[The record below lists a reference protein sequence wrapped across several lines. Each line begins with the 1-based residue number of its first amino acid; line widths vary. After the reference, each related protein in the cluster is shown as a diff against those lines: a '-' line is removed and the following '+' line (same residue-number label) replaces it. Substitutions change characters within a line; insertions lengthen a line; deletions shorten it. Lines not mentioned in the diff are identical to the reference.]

1 MKIEY
6 SPDEKVICEWEYGRG
21 GASRMHC
28 NLLLTDKRLIETKS
42 SSNRTT
48 VNTFLLK
55 DIDGVTV
62 KKVNSNLKKTI
73 ITALTL
79 VLTQVFL
86 YVLDILF
93 GELLGGVLYAITF
106 FIYLIFIGK
115 FMMAAK
121 NQLVLVINGRYRA
134 ATVINMS
141 NRRRKSEKP
150 IRIKV
155 NKSIARDITECVS
168 DRIFSMK
175 LEKTE
180 GNTFKIGAATENVTA
195 EVRDA

>member
-21 GASRMHC
+21 GASRTHC
-28 NLLLTDKRLIETKS
+28 NLLLTDKRLIETES
-42 SSNRTT
+42 SFNRTT

-55 DIDGVTV
+55 DINGVTV
-62 KKVNSNLKKTI
+62 KKVNSNLKKI
-73 ITALTL
+73 IKATLLLALML
-79 VLTQVFL
+79 VFL
-86 YVLDILF
+86 SALDILI
-93 GELLGGVLYAITF
+93 GELFYDVLYAITI
-106 FIYLIFIGK
+106 FIYLIIIGMS
-115 FMMAAK
+115 MMAAK
-121 NQLVLVINGRYRA
+121 NQLVLVIKGRYRA

-168 DRIFSMK
+168 DRILSMK

>member
-62 KKVNSNLKKTI
+62 KKVNPNLKKAI
-73 ITALTL
+73 IAALTL

-106 FIYLIFIGK
+106 FIYLIIIGK

>member
-21 GASRMHC
+21 GASRTHC
-28 NLLLTDKRLIETKS
+28 NLLLTDKRLIETES
-42 SSNRTT
+42 SFNRTT

-55 DIDGVTV
+55 DINGVTV
-62 KKVNSNLKKTI
+62 KKVNSNLKKI
-73 ITALTL
+73 IKATLLLALML
-79 VLTQVFL
+79 VFL
-86 YVLDILF
+86 SALDILI
-93 GELLGGVLYAITF
+93 GELFYDVLYAITI
-106 FIYLIFIGK
+106 FIYLIIIGMS
-115 FMMAAK
+115 MMAAK

-168 DRIFSMK
+168 DRILSMK

>member
-28 NLLLTDKRLIETKS
+28 NLLLTDKRLIETES
-42 SSNRTT
+42 SFNRTT

-62 KKVNSNLKKTI
+62 KKVNSNLKKAI
-73 ITALTL
+73 IAALTL

-86 YVLDILF
+86 YALDILF

>member
-73 ITALTL
+73 IF
-79 VLTQVFL
+79 VLLFFLSQVFL

-121 NQLVLVINGRYRA
+121 NQLVLVINGCYRA

>member
-1 MKIEY
+1 MDIKL

-21 GASRMHC
+21 GASRMYC

-86 YVLDILF
+86 YALDFLI

-150 IRIKV
+150 ILIKV

-168 DRIFSMK
+168 DRILSMK

-180 GNTFKIGAATENVTA
+180 GNTFKIGAATENVIA